1 MTKPVKKKAEERG
14 GTGQRVTRG
23 NRSGG
28 PGVGGDTG
36 QSRSLH
42 KPADG

>member
-23 NRSGG
+23 NRSSG
-28 PGVGGDTG
+28 PGIGDAG
-36 QSRSLH
+36 QSGTLH
-42 KPADG
+42 KPTDG